1 MSEASNKPVSQTM
14 KNITRAFLI
23 VGLVISINVFLG
35 SIGLLLLYFGIYI
48 AAIVA
53 VIYVYAYALISVF
66 AAVLVVY
73 FIIFIFAAL
82 LGASNFDFLGSLGI
96 KLDELIPPEIL
107 QKLGQYTLYYLI
119 ALPIIILFI
128 ISSFISMIF
137 AIVALA
143 RLNKAKSKAG
153 GVVGGIFG
161 ILSAFTGLFSLIE
174 LMGSIMMFFISG
186 KEYAAGHEE
195 KTEEE
200 EMSYPRQAI
209 TQKEVIDFTD
219 K

>member
-14 KNITRAFLI
+14 KNISRAFLI

-66 AAVLVVY
+66 AAILVVY

-82 LGASNFDFLGSLGI
+82 LGASNFDFLGDLGI
-96 KLDELIPPEIL
+96 KFDELIPPEIL

-186 KEYAAGHEE
+186 KEYASGHEE
-195 KTEEE
+195 KKEEE